1 MLCPGGIVCI
11 VLSTTRLLLKV
22 AWTLSL
28 NWALS
33 TVSGMNHQHCLTGR
47 DQKMMSKQNTF
58 HIQDILFNISCCLC
72 SILGLF
78 FQEPF
83 DIFEQFFPNFVWD
96 HLASFWRHFLNTR
109 HFFLRCD
116 VEATHLP
123 GPGPPRWSC
132 RGRAP
137 SPRPCRPP
145 SPDPSTRSPRVSLS
159 ARFVNL

>member
-11 VLSTTRLLLKV
+11 VPSTTRLLLKV

-33 TVSGMNHQHCLTGR
+33 TVSGMNHQQCLTGW

-96 HLASFWRHFLNTR
+96 HLASFWRHFLNTYIFLEI
-109 HFFLRCD
+109 FFRNILCQNFYLD
-116 VEATHLP
+116 QVFHSDPVEAALLHHVLADPLHLILP
-123 GPGPPRWSC
+123 
-132 RGRAP
+132 AALLE
-137 SPRPCRPP
+137 
-145 SPDPSTRSPRVSLS
+145 SLYQ
-159 ARFVNL
+159 LGL